1 MLERVIE
8 AYLTKKIKELNGRAY
23 KWNSPGNVGVPDRI
37 VMLPEARLAFVE
49 LKATGK
55 KPTAMQ
61 EVQHRRI
68 RDLGFQVFVLDSKT
82 AVDEFLQVIGGG
94 AK

>member
-94 AK
+94 AE